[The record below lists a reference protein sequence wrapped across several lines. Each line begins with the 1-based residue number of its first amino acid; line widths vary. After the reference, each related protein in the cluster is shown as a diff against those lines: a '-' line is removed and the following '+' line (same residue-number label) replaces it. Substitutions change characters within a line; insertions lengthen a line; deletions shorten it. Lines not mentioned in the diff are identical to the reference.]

1 MNTYNGFKLLPLCAA
16 VGVAISGMAWAEE
29 EELKPYTEPDSSF
42 SLGAGWVS
50 DDNYYFS
57 QYSRAD
63 DKGFYPLFGADI
75 NHRDDDTGTWMRL
88 RANTGSLSFEHNR
101 QGDWKYSI
109 GVDTMRRNYP
119 YNYNTTLKGSTK
131 ETQDVSGTGLRDK
144 DYKVTRDNIRFGA
157 TKWIDENWSVNA
169 KFRSEKKKGAR
180 PMGAGYFAAPPVF
193 FTEPVDANTQE
204 FDASVMFTGEKLQVQ
219 AGAYMLHF
227 DNKKKAVY
235 LMDGG
240 VPYDLPGFGPPNV
253 DDYVNA
259 LPLDSTSWQG
269 YVNGGYNF
277 TTTTRGDFRIAY
289 AKTTQDDSFYM
300 PTEVGNYG
308 DLDGEVAETNVKLG
322 IVSRPINKL
331 TLRATYRYRDKD
343 DETPERQYKGG
354 SPADADDKYVQRD
367 LTTHTLE
374 TEASYRLPM
383 NWKLTGM
390 AGYEKIKRPDDV
402 TGNIDKY
409 KETEENSFGARV
421 NKRFLDNLSA
431 SLQYEYKDRDNSGL
445 EKSSAQVDDF
455 DPIYTAK
462 RTRNEGKLLV
472 DWSPVETLSTQFLL
486 KAYNDD
492 FDLRNQL
499 GVDEIEGYLV
509 SLDANYALN
518 DDWELNGWVSTDQI
532 KQKQYNGGYPR
543 GLPNPTPADRQD
555 FKAELKQK
563 GVAFGVGAK
572 GAITEDLKVG
582 IEYNYQK
589 DKNEYDQT
597 NILNTTVED
606 FDSVE
611 YKQQK
616 VRLFGDYQIDQQ
628 SSLGLSY
635 SYNKLKNDDWNYDG
649 WVYDKGNT
657 VDQDDNEI
665 VHFIGASYRY
675 SYQ

>member
-1 MNTYNGFKLLPLCAA
+1 MKIYKQFQPLPLC
-16 VGVAISGMAWAEE
+16 VAISVALSGAAWAEE

-75 NHRDDDTGTWMRL
+75 NHRDDETGTWMRL
-88 RANTGSLSFEHNR
+88 RADGGSLSFEHNR

-131 ETQDVSGTGLRDK
+131 EIQDVSGSALRDK
-144 DYKVTRDNIRFGA
+144 DYKVTRDNIRLGG
-157 TKWIDENWSVNA
+157 TKWINKEWSVDAN
-169 KFRSEKKKGAR
+169 FRSEKKEGAR
-180 PMGAGYFAAPPVF
+180 PMGAGYFAADPVF

-204 FDASVMFTGEKLQVQ
+204 FDASVMFTGEALQIQ
-219 AGAYMLHF
+219 AGTYVLHY
-227 DNKKKAVY
+227 DNKKEAVY

-240 VPYDLPGFGPPNV
+240 VPYDLPGFGSPNV
-253 DDYVNA
+253 DNYVSA

-269 YVNGGYNF
+269 YVNGGYSF
-277 TTTTRGDFRIAY
+277 TDSTRGDFRFAY
-289 AKTTQDDSFYM
+289 AKTTQDDSFYE
-300 PTEVGNYG
+300 PTQVGGYK
-308 DLDGEVAETNVKLG
+308 DLDGEVAETNVRLG

-343 DETPERQYKGG
+343 DETPERQYKNAAG
-354 SPADADDKYVQRD
+354 PAEPDDFYVQRD
-367 LTTHTLE
+367 LTTHTVD

-383 NWKLTGM
+383 NWKLTGT

-409 KETEENSFGARV
+409 KETEENTYGLRV
-421 NKRFLDNLSA
+421 KKRFMDNLSA

-445 EKSSAQVDDF
+445 EKSAAQLDDF
-455 DPIYTAK
+455 DPIYTAE

-472 DWSPVETLSTQFLL
+472 DWSPTGQLSTQFLL
-486 KAYNDD
+486 KAYEDD
-492 FDLRNQL
+492 YDLRNQL
-499 GVDEIEGYLV
+499 GVDEIKGYLV

-518 DDWELNGWVSTDQI
+518 DDWELNGWVSTDRQ
-532 KQKQYNGGYPR
+532 KQDQYNGGLPR
-543 GLPNPTPADRQD
+543 SGPPIRED
-555 FKAELKQK
+555 FKAELEQR
-563 GVAFGVGAK
+563 GVAYGIGVK

-582 IEYNYQK
+582 AEYNYQK
-589 DKNEYDQT
+589 DKNDYDQK
-597 NILNTTVED
+597 NVANTTATD
-606 FDSVE
+606 LDSIE
-611 YKQQK
+611 YKQQRVK
-616 VRLFGDYQIDQQ
+616 LFGDYTIDQQ
-628 SSLGLSY
+628 SSVGLSY
-635 SYNKLKNDDWNYDG
+635 SYNKLKTDDWTYDG
-649 WVYDKGNT
+649 WTYDKGNT